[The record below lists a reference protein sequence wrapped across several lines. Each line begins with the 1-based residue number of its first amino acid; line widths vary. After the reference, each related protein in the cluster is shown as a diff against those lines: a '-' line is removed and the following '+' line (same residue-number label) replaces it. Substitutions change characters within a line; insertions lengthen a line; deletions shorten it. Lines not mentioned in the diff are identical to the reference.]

1 MTIIIAHRGFAD
13 NCRENTLE
21 AYQKAIDLSADA
33 IELDVRKTKDNVFIS
48 FHDEVI
54 SEKQVSQLTYTEIN
68 DLAGNLNFHVPTL
81 EEVLKLVRGKIKL
94 DIELKEKGYEIEII
108 DLVLEYL
115 IPEEFIM
122 TSFKFKSLL
131 NTKINFPQIKT
142 GLIID
147 NNTATNLNIINHL
160 SILDCFALHLNL
172 INSSWFKIGQENKKD
187 IFIWTVNEPKNI
199 EQILKNKAI
208 TGLITDNLVFSL
220 NFKKKLTFLA

>member
-54 SEKQVSQLTYTEIN
+54 GAKQVSQLTYTEIN

-94 DIELKEKGYEIEII
+94 DIELKEKGYEIETI

-115 IPEEFIM
+115 IPEEFII
-122 TSFKFKSLL
+122 TSFKFESLL

-160 SILDCFALHLNL
+160 SNLDCFALHLNL
-172 INSSWFKIGQENKKD
+172 INSNWFKIGKENSKD

-199 EQILKNKAI
+199 EQILKNEAI
-208 TGLITDNLVFSL
+208 TGLITDNF
-220 NFKKKLTFLA
+220 FFL